1 MSVDRAQR
9 FPELDTPSLV
19 IDLDAMER
27 NIAEMAQVARAAG
40 VHLRP
45 HTKTHKSPEIAAMQI
60 AAGAR
65 GITVAKV
72 GEAEVMADAG
82 IDDILDRVSHRGR
95 DEASSAAERHG
106 TRAHQCV
113 TGLGRGGRGHRTAGH
128 GTRRARRGVR
138 GGRHGPAPHGTA
150 LGDATV
156 ELVVQ
161 VARVPGVEVVGLL
174 THEGQ
179 AYAATPQDMEPLVIR
194 MGLDLVD
201 TAERCAAAGVPIR
214 EISVGSTPTAR
225 IAAGA
230 AGITEIRPGTY
241 VFNDVQ
247 QMRVGVATEPTCAAR
262 VLATVVA
269 RPWEDRFVI
278 DAGSKSL
285 TSDGA
290 TGRRSPDAAWWPAVP
305 IEFHLDTRSG
315 VSPYLQV
322 VHQVRQALRLG
333 LLREGD
339 QLPTVKDVVA
349 RLAINPNTVL
359 KAYRELEHDGLVAAR
374 PGVGTFVIRTLSDAS
389 LAAHGPLRRDLQR
402 WLAKARRAGLD
413 DESIEALFQ
422 DTFRSAAQEGVA

>member
-1 MSVDRAQR
+1 MSVDPAQR

-19 IDLDAMER
+19 IHLDAMER

-45 HTKTHKSPEIAAMQI
+45 HTKTHKCPEIAAMQI

-65 GITVAKV
+65 GITVAKL

-82 IDDILDRVSHRGR
+82 IDDILIAYPIVG
-95 DEASSAAERHG
+95 EAKLRRLRAVME
-106 TRAHQCV
+106 RAHPRV

-128 GTRRARRGVR
+128 GTRRTRRGVR
-138 GGRHGPAPHGTA
+138 GGRHGPAPHGRP
-150 LGDATV
+150 LGEPTV
-156 ELVVQ
+156 ELVVE

-179 AYAATPQDMEPLVIR
+179 AYAATPQDMEPLVAR
-194 MGLDLVD
+194 MGIDLVD

-230 AGITEIRPGTY
+230 DGITEIRPGTY

-269 RPWEDRFVI
+269 RPWQDRFVI

-285 TSDGA
+285 TSDGSDGPPFP
-290 TGRRSPDAAWWPAVP
+290 GRGVVAGRPD
-305 IEFHLDTRSG
+305 
-315 VSPYLQV
+315 
-322 VHQVRQALRLG
+322 LRLDFLTEEHG
-333 LLREGD
+333 VGHIEPGGT
-339 QLPTVKDVVA
+339 P
-349 RLAINPNTVL
+349 LAIGDRLEIIPLHVCSAVNMFDV
-359 KAYRELEHDGLVAAR
+359 AYGVRDGAVDHQ
-374 PGVGTFVIRTLSDAS
+374 I
-389 LAAHGPLRRDLQR
+389 QI
-402 WLAKARRAGLD
+402 AGRGKV
-413 DESIEALFQ
+413 Q
-422 DTFRSAAQEGVA
+422 